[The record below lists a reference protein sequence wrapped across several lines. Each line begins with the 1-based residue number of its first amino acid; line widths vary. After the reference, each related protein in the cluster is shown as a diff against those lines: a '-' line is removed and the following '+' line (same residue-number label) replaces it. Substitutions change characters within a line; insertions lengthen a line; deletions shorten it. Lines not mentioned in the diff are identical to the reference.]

1 MLVPPLHVAVL
12 PSPESRLSWPQMHS
26 KSQCLNQKTRI
37 SSSQSRLRSALRP
50 VLVRKK
56 KTSSSRSSTLS
67 VDLPHRVLHQVLHPV
82 LHRPLANQ
90 QVNQSSVAVVV
101 RRKQRPTA
109 MTMAKPTASLRQHLD
124 LRRVAQHP
132 KSFLAPTANRLPNG
146 KQNSFAKAN
155 QLSPN

>member
-67 VDLPHRVLHQVLHPV
+67 VDLPHRVLHQVLH
-82 LHRPLANQ
+82 RPLANQ

-132 KSFLAPTANRLPNG
+132 KSFLVPTVNRLPNG
-146 KQNSFAKAN
+146 KLNWFAKVSQ
-155 QLSPN
+155 QLLN

>member
-12 PSPESRLSWPQMHS
+12 LSPESRFSWPQMHS

-37 SSSQSRLRSALRP
+37 SSSPSRLRWALKP

-67 VDLPHRVLHQVLHPV
+67 VDLAHLVLRLVLHLV

-90 QVNQSSVAVVV
+90 QVNRSSVAVVV
-101 RRKQRPTA
+101 RPKQKPMA
-109 MTMAKPTASLRQHLD
+109 MTKVKPKVSQPQHHD

-132 KSFLAPTANRLPNG
+132 KSFLVLTANRLPNG
-146 KQNSFAKAN
+146 KQNLFAKAN
-155 QLSPN
+155 QLLPN

>member
-12 PSPESRLSWPQMHS
+12 LSPESRFSWPQMHS

-37 SSSQSRLRSALRP
+37 SSSPSRLRWALKP

-56 KTSSSRSSTLS
+56 KTSSSRFSTLS
-67 VDLPHRVLHQVLHPV
+67 VDLVHLVLRLVLQRV

-90 QVNQSSVAVVV
+90 QVNRSSVAVVV
-101 RRKQRPTA
+101 RPKRKPMV
-109 MTMAKPTASLRQHLD
+109 MTKLPLKASRLHRLH
-124 LRRVAQHP
+124 RVVQHP
-132 KSFLAPTANRLPNG
+132 RSFLVLTANRLPNG

-155 QLSPN
+155 QLLPN